1 MWWNSVLRV
10 LGYVFILC
18 VVVVL
23 GFWSWAWF
31 YPNKPLQFTKGA
43 PVEQTITD
51 EQGLKIPLLPDGTP
65 AFNYGEKSVDVK
77 PPAEKEEPFK
87 VTRTKDKDGV
97 SKINFSAELSQGR
110 SLSGSFA
117 TDDSVNCVKK
127 GDEKSE
133 VKAEATTESWKGRT
147 LQRKTSTKSS
157 SIRKAEVVRPKPVRV
172 ATVVKSV
179 PAAVSVAPVAVQQ
192 NSVASPCKEDCD
204 GDVFIL
210 PAPRDQNR

>member
-1 MWWNSVLRV
+1 MAVWNSIVRF
-10 LGYVFILC
+10 LGYVFI
-18 VVVVL
+18 VVAVAAL
-23 GFWSWAWF
+23 GFFLWSWSH
-31 YPNKPLQFTKGA
+31 PEEPLQLTKGA
-43 PVEQTITD
+43 PMETVTD
-51 EQGLKIPLLPDGTP
+51 AQGKKIPVLPDGTP
-65 AFNYGEKSVDVK
+65 AFNYGEKPVDVK

-127 GDEKSE
+127 GDETE

-157 SIRKAEVVRPKPVRV
+157 SIRTAQVEKPEPAVVAPKKNIFKAS
-172 ATVVKSV
+172 TVNTV
-179 PAAVSVAPVAVQQ
+179 PAR
-192 NSVASPCKEDCD
+192 PCPTGDCND
-204 GDVFIL
+204 GSRIFV
-210 PAPRDQNR
+210 PALPRDQNR